1 MNFCKGCNFMLYTK
15 LEKNGEELINYC
27 KHCGLESEYITKSGD
42 KSICVYKKDYSND
55 FLAEKTCTNKYTKFD
70 PTLPRINN
78 IVCVNPLCLSNKDN
92 NNIIYLSKKND
103 NKFTDI
109 EKESLLEKFSSLKIT
124 NSDFYN
130 DNELLVITFED
141 SMNKNSFEKKFKE
154 DLKININFEILTEV
168 PKECTREII
177 FIKYDY
183 INLKYLYLCTSCNT
197 SWNNE

>member
-27 KHCGLESEYITKSGD
+27 KHCGLESEYITKLDD
-42 KSICVYKKDYSND
+42 KSICVYKKNYSND
-55 FLAEKTCTNKYTKFD
+55 FLAEKTFTNKYTKFD

-78 IVCVNPLCLSNKDN
+78 IVCVNPLCLSNKDKDN
-92 NNIIYLSKKND
+92 TIYILKKDD

-109 EKESLLEKFSSLKIT
+109 EKESLLEKFSALKIT
-124 NSDFYN
+124 NCELYN

-141 SMNKNSFEKKFKE
+141 VIDKNSFEEKFKNDQE
-154 DLKININFEILTEV
+154 INLNLKILIEP
-168 PKECTREII
+168 PKESLREII